1 MPSEVFHNLHIKL
14 IISIINLIN
23 IQRIDMKL
31 LSIVF
36 SFKNEE
42 RNIEPLVKRISYAM
56 EKIQGWKYELIFV
69 NDDSTDNS
77 EEVLLDLQKNF
88 PIKIINMSRNFGIDP
103 CVLAGFRN
111 TDGDAIIYL
120 HTDQQDPPEI
130 IPDLIKKHEEGN
142 DIVHTVRTKR
152 KGEGKFRMFLTK
164 IAYRIINTLSDIN
177 LPVQAGD
184 YKLISRKALN
194 EILKQKE
201 FRPYV
206 RGLSVWVGFNQ
217 DFVYYEREARGAG
230 ESKMPLLSA
239 GPITD
244 FINGVTSYSLKPL
257 YLGIV
262 FGFFSMII
270 SFLLIIYALY
280 LKFNQLAIPGSTSI
294 IIAISFFSGI
304 LLFTLGIIG
313 IYLAR
318 IFEQTKGREQYVI
331 KNIKDY
337 K

>member
-1 MPSEVFHNLHIKL
+1 
-14 IISIINLIN
+14 
-23 IQRIDMKL
+23 MKL

-36 SFKNEE
+36 SFRNEE
-42 RNIEPLVKRISYAM
+42 GNIEPLVKRIASTM
-56 EKIQGWKYELIFV
+56 EKIKNWKYELIFV
-69 NDDSTDNS
+69 NDDSTDKS
-77 EEVLLDLQKNF
+77 EKILLDLQKNY
-88 PIKIINMSRNFGIDP
+88 PIKLINMSRNFGIDP

-111 TDGDAIIYL
+111 SSGDAIIYL
-120 HTDQQDPPEI
+120 HADQQDPPEI

-142 DIVHTVRTKR
+142 EIVHTVRTKR

-164 IAYRIINTLSDIN
+164 IAYKIIDTVSDIN
-177 LPVQAGD
+177 LPIQAGD
-184 YKLISRKALN
+184 YKLISKKALN

-206 RGLSVWVGFNQ
+206 RGLSVWVGFKQ
-217 DFVYYEREARGAG
+217 DFIFYEREARGEG

-257 YLGIV
+257 YVGII
-262 FGFFSMII
+262 FGLISMII

-280 LKFNQLAIPGSTSI
+280 LKFNNLAIPGSTSI
-294 IIAISFFSGI
+294 VISISFFSGI
-304 LLFTLGIIG
+304 ILFTLGILG

-331 KNIKDY
+331 KEIKDY

>member
-1 MPSEVFHNLHIKL
+1 
-14 IISIINLIN
+14 
-23 IQRIDMKL
+23 MKL
-31 LSIVF
+31 LSVVF
-36 SFKNEE
+36 SFRNEE
-42 RNIEPLVKRISYAM
+42 GNIEPLVKRIASTM
-56 EKIQGWKYELIFV
+56 EKIENWKYELIFV

-77 EEVLLDLQKNF
+77 EKILLDLQKNY
-88 PIKIINMSRNFGIDP
+88 PIKLINMSRNFGIDP

-111 TDGDAIIYL
+111 SSGDAIIYL
-120 HTDQQDPPEI
+120 HADQQDPPEI
-130 IPDLIKKHEEGN
+130 IPDLVKKHEEGN
-142 DIVHTVRTKR
+142 EIVHTVRTKR

-164 IAYRIINTLSDIN
+164 IAYKIIDTVSDIN

-184 YKLISRKALN
+184 YKLISKNALN

-206 RGLSVWVGFNQ
+206 RGLSVWVGFKQ
-217 DFVYYEREARGAG
+217 DFVYYEREARGEG

-257 YLGIV
+257 YVGIV
-262 FGFFSMII
+262 FGLISMII

-280 LKFNQLAIPGSTSI
+280 LKFNNLAIPGSTSI
-294 IIAISFFSGI
+294 VISISFFSGI
-304 LLFTLGIIG
+304 ILFTLGILG

-331 KNIKDY
+331 KEIKDY

>member
-1 MPSEVFHNLHIKL
+1 
-14 IISIINLIN
+14 
-23 IQRIDMKL
+23 MKL

-36 SFKNEE
+36 SFRNEE
-42 RNIEPLVKRISYAM
+42 GNIKPLVKRISTTM
-56 EKIQGWKYELIFV
+56 DKIKNWKYELIFV

-77 EEVLLDLQKNF
+77 EQVLLDLQKNY

-111 TDGDAIIYL
+111 SSGDAIIYL
-120 HTDQQDPPEI
+120 HTDQQDPPEL
-130 IPDLIKKHEEGN
+130 IPELIQKHEEGN
-142 DIVHTVRTKR
+142 EIIHTVRTKR

-164 IAYRIINTLSDIN
+164 IAYKVINTLSDIN
-177 LPVQAGD
+177 LPIQAGD
-184 YKLISRKALN
+184 YKLISKKALN

-206 RGLSVWVGFNQ
+206 RGLSVWVGFKQ
-217 DFVYYEREARGAG
+217 DFVFYEREARGEG
-230 ESKMPLLSA
+230 KSKMPLLSA
-239 GPITD
+239 GPVTD

-257 YLGIV
+257 YLGIL
-262 FGFFSMII
+262 FGFISIII
-270 SFLLIIYALY
+270 SFLLIIYSLF
-280 LKFNQLAIPGSTSI
+280 LKFNDLAIPGSTSI

-304 LLFTLGIIG
+304 IMLTLGIIG

-331 KNIKDY
+331 KEIKDY

>member
-1 MPSEVFHNLHIKL
+1 
-14 IISIINLIN
+14 
-23 IQRIDMKL
+23 MKL
-31 LSIVF
+31 LSIVL
-36 SFKNEE
+36 SFRNEAG
-42 RNIEPLVKRISYAM
+42 NIEPLVKRISTTM
-56 EKIQGWKYELIFV
+56 QKIENWKYEIIFV

-77 EEVLLDLQKNF
+77 EEILVHLQKNY

-111 TDGDAIIYL
+111 CSGDAIVYL
-120 HTDQQDPPEI
+120 HSDQQDPPEI
-130 IPDLIKKHEEGN
+130 IPELIEKHEN
-142 DIVHTVRTKR
+142 DNEIVHTVRTKR
-152 KGEGKFRMFLTK
+152 KGEGKFRMFVTR
-164 IAYRIINTLSDIN
+164 IAYKIIHLLSDID
-177 LPVQAGD
+177 LPIQAGD
-184 YKLISRKALN
+184 YKLISRKALD

-206 RGLSVWVGFNQ
+206 RGLSVWVGFKQ
-217 DFVYYEREARGAG
+217 DFVFYEREARGEG

-257 YLGIV
+257 YLGII
-262 FGFFSMII
+262 FGLISMII

-280 LKFNQLAIPGSTSI
+280 LKLNALAIPGATSI
-294 IIAISFFSGI
+294 VISVSFFSGI
-304 LLFTLGIIG
+304 ILFTLGIIG

-331 KNIKDY
+331 KEIKDY

>member
-1 MPSEVFHNLHIKL
+1 
-14 IISIINLIN
+14 
-23 IQRIDMKL
+23 MKL

-36 SFKNEE
+36 SFRNEE
-42 RNIEPLVKRISYAM
+42 GNIEPLVKRIASTM
-56 EKIQGWKYELIFV
+56 KKIENWKYELIFV
-69 NDDSTDNS
+69 NDDSTDKS
-77 EEVLLDLQKNF
+77 EQILLDLQKNY
-88 PIKIINMSRNFGIDP
+88 PIKLINMSRNFGIDP

-111 TDGDAIIYL
+111 SSGDAIIYL

-142 DIVHTVRTKR
+142 EIVHTVRTKR

-164 IAYRIINTLSDIN
+164 IAYKIIDTVSDIN

-184 YKLISRKALN
+184 YKLISKKALN

-206 RGLSVWVGFNQ
+206 RGLSVWVGFKQ
-217 DFVYYEREARGAG
+217 DFVYYEREARGEG

-257 YLGIV
+257 YVGII
-262 FGFFSMII
+262 FGLISMII

-280 LKFNQLAIPGSTSI
+280 LKFNNLAIPGSTSI
-294 IIAISFFSGI
+294 VISISFFSGI
-304 LLFTLGIIG
+304 ILFTLGILG

-331 KNIKDY
+331 KEIKDY

>member
-1 MPSEVFHNLHIKL
+1 
-14 IISIINLIN
+14 
-23 IQRIDMKL
+23 MKL

-36 SFKNEE
+36 SFRNEE
-42 RNIEPLVKRISYAM
+42 GNIEPLVKRIASTM
-56 EKIQGWKYELIFV
+56 EKIENWKYELIFV
-69 NDDSTDNS
+69 NDDSTDKS
-77 EEVLLDLQKNF
+77 EKILLDLQKNY
-88 PIKIINMSRNFGIDP
+88 PIKLINMSRNFGIDP

-111 TDGDAIIYL
+111 SSGDAIIYL

-142 DIVHTVRTKR
+142 EIVHTVRTKR

-164 IAYRIINTLSDIN
+164 IAYKIIDTVSDIN

-184 YKLISRKALN
+184 YKLISKKALN

-206 RGLSVWVGFNQ
+206 RGLSVWVGFKQ
-217 DFVYYEREARGAG
+217 DLVYYEREARGKG

-257 YLGIV
+257 YVGII
-262 FGFFSMII
+262 FGLISMII

-280 LKFNQLAIPGSTSI
+280 LKFNNLAIPGSTSI
-294 IIAISFFSGI
+294 VISISFFSGI
-304 LLFTLGIIG
+304 ILFTLGILG

-331 KNIKDY
+331 KEIKDY

>member
-1 MPSEVFHNLHIKL
+1 
-14 IISIINLIN
+14 
-23 IQRIDMKL
+23 MKL

-36 SFKNEE
+36 SFRNEE
-42 RNIEPLVKRISYAM
+42 GNIEPLVKRISTIM
-56 EKIQGWKYELIFV
+56 EKIENWKYELIFV
-69 NDDSTDNS
+69 NDDSTDKS
-77 EEVLLDLQKNF
+77 EQILLDLQKNY
-88 PIKIINMSRNFGIDP
+88 PIKLINMSRNFGIDP

-111 TDGDAIIYL
+111 SSGDAVVYL
-120 HTDQQDPPEI
+120 HTDQQDPPEL

-142 DIVHTVRTKR
+142 EVVHTVRTKR

-164 IAYRIINTLSDIN
+164 IAYKIINSLSDIN

-184 YKLISRKALN
+184 YKLISKKALH

-206 RGLSVWVGFNQ
+206 RGLSVWVGFKQ
-217 DFVYYEREARGAG
+217 DFIFYEREARGEG

-257 YLGIV
+257 YLGII
-262 FGFFSMII
+262 FGFVSMII

-280 LKFNQLAIPGSTSI
+280 LKFNDLAIPGSTSI
-294 IIAISFFSGI
+294 IISISFFSGI
-304 LLFTLGIIG
+304 VLFTLGIIG

-318 IFEQTKGREQYVI
+318 IFEQTKGRNQYII
-331 KNIKDY
+331 KEIKDY
-337 K
+337 KKNT

>member
-1 MPSEVFHNLHIKL
+1 
-14 IISIINLIN
+14 
-23 IQRIDMKL
+23 MKL

-36 SFKNEE
+36 SFRNEE
-42 RNIEPLVKRISYAM
+42 GNIEPLVKRISTTM
-56 EKIQGWKYELIFV
+56 EKIENWKYELIFV
-69 NDDSTDNS
+69 NDDSTDKS
-77 EEVLLDLQKNF
+77 EQILIDLQKNY
-88 PIKIINMSRNFGIDP
+88 PIKLINMSRNFGIDP
-103 CVLAGFRN
+103 CVLAGFKN
-111 TDGDAIIYL
+111 SSGDAVIYL

-142 DIVHTVRTKR
+142 EIVHTVRTKR

-164 IAYRIINTLSDIN
+164 IAYSVINTLSDIN

-184 YKLISRKALN
+184 YKLISKKALI

-206 RGLSVWVGFNQ
+206 RGLSVWVGFKQ
-217 DFVYYEREARGAG
+217 DFVFYEREARGEG

-257 YLGIV
+257 YLGII
-262 FGFFSMII
+262 FGFTSMVI

-280 LKFNQLAIPGSTSI
+280 LKLNNLAIPGSTSI

-331 KNIKDY
+331 KEIIDY

>member
-1 MPSEVFHNLHIKL
+1 
-14 IISIINLIN
+14 
-23 IQRIDMKL
+23 MKL

-36 SFKNEE
+36 SFRNEE
-42 RNIEPLVKRISYAM
+42 GNIEPLVKRISTTM
-56 EKIQGWKYELIFV
+56 EKIENWKYELIFV
-69 NDDSTDNS
+69 NDDSTDKS
-77 EEVLLDLQKNF
+77 EQILLDLQKSY
-88 PIKIINMSRNFGIDP
+88 PIKLINMSRNFGIDP

-111 TDGDAIIYL
+111 SSGDAIIYL
-120 HTDQQDPPEI
+120 HTDQQDPPEL

-142 DIVHTVRTKR
+142 EIVHTVRTKR

-164 IAYRIINTLSDIN
+164 IAYSIINTLSDIN

-184 YKLISRKALN
+184 YKLISKKALY

-206 RGLSVWVGFNQ
+206 RGLSVWVGFKQ
-217 DFVYYEREARGAG
+217 DFIFYEREARGKG

-262 FGFFSMII
+262 FGFVSMII

-280 LKFNQLAIPGSTSI
+280 LKFNSLAIPGSTSI
-294 IIAISFFSGI
+294 IITVSFFSGI

-331 KNIKDY
+331 KEIKDY

>member
-1 MPSEVFHNLHIKL
+1 
-14 IISIINLIN
+14 
-23 IQRIDMKL
+23 MKL

-36 SFKNEE
+36 SFRNEE
-42 RNIEPLVKRISYAM
+42 GNIEPLVKRISTTM
-56 EKIQGWKYELIFV
+56 EKIENWKYELIFV
-69 NDDSTDNS
+69 NDDSTDKS
-77 EEVLLDLQKNF
+77 EQILIDLQKNY
-88 PIKIINMSRNFGIDP
+88 PIKLINMSRNFGIDP
-103 CVLAGFRN
+103 CVLAGFKN
-111 TDGDAIIYL
+111 SSGDAVIYL

-142 DIVHTVRTKR
+142 EIVHTVRTKR

-164 IAYRIINTLSDIN
+164 IAYSVINTLSDIN

-184 YKLISRKALN
+184 YKLISKKALI

-206 RGLSVWVGFNQ
+206 RGLSVWVGFKQ
-217 DFVYYEREARGAG
+217 DFVFYEREARGEG

-257 YLGIV
+257 YLGII
-262 FGFFSMII
+262 FGFASMVI

-280 LKFNQLAIPGSTSI
+280 LKLNNLAIPGSTSI

-331 KNIKDY
+331 KEIIDY

>member
-1 MPSEVFHNLHIKL
+1 
-14 IISIINLIN
+14 
-23 IQRIDMKL
+23 MKL

-36 SFKNEE
+36 SFRNEE
-42 RNIEPLVKRISYAM
+42 GNIEPLVKRISKTM
-56 EKIQGWKYELIFV
+56 EKIENWKYELIFV
-69 NDDSTDNS
+69 NDDSNDKS
-77 EEVLLDLQKNF
+77 EQILIDLQKNY
-88 PIKIINMSRNFGIDP
+88 PIKLINMSRNFGIDP
-103 CVLAGFRN
+103 CVLAGFKN
-111 TDGDAIIYL
+111 SSGDAVIYL

-142 DIVHTVRTKR
+142 EIVHTVRTKR

-164 IAYRIINTLSDIN
+164 IAYSVINTLSDIN

-184 YKLISRKALN
+184 YKLISKKALI

-206 RGLSVWVGFNQ
+206 RGLSVWVGFKQ
-217 DFVYYEREARGAG
+217 DFVFYEREARGEG

-257 YLGIV
+257 YLGII
-262 FGFFSMII
+262 FGFVSMVI

-280 LKFNQLAIPGSTSI
+280 LKFNNLAIPGSTSI

-331 KNIKDY
+331 KEIIDY

>member
-1 MPSEVFHNLHIKL
+1 
-14 IISIINLIN
+14 
-23 IQRIDMKL
+23 MKL
-31 LSIVF
+31 LSIIF
-36 SFKNEE
+36 SFRNEE
-42 RNIEPLVKRISYAM
+42 GNIEPLVKRISKSM
-56 EKIQGWKYELIFV
+56 KEINNWKYELIFV
-69 NDDSTDNS
+69 NDDSNDKS
-77 EEVLLDLQKNF
+77 EQILLDLQKNY

-111 TDGDAIIYL
+111 CDGDAIIYL

-130 IPDLIKKHEEGN
+130 IPSLIKKNEEGN
-142 DIVHTVRTKR
+142 EVVHTVRTKR
-152 KGEGKFRMFLTK
+152 KGEGKFRMLVTK
-164 IAYRIINTLSDIN
+164 IAYKIINILSDIN

-206 RGLSVWVGFNQ
+206 RGLSIWVGFKQ
-217 DFVYYEREARGAG
+217 DFIFYEREARGKG

-257 YLGIV
+257 YFGV
-262 FGFFSMII
+262 FFGFLSII
-270 SFLLIIYALY
+270 ICFLLIIYALF
-280 LKFNQLAIPGSTSI
+280 LKFNDLAVPGSTSI
-294 IIAISFFSGI
+294 IITVSFFSGI
-304 LLFTLGIIG
+304 ILFTLGIIG

-318 IFEQTKGREQYVI
+318 IFEQTKGRDQYVI
-331 KNIKDY
+331 KEIKDY

>member
-1 MPSEVFHNLHIKL
+1 
-14 IISIINLIN
+14 
-23 IQRIDMKL
+23 MKL

-36 SFKNEE
+36 SFRNEE
-42 RNIEPLVKRISYAM
+42 GNIGPLVKRISTTM
-56 EKIQGWKYELIFV
+56 EKIENWKYELIFV
-69 NDDSTDNS
+69 NDDSTDKS
-77 EEVLLDLQKNF
+77 EQILIDLQKNY
-88 PIKIINMSRNFGIDP
+88 PIKLINMSRNFGIDP
-103 CVLAGFRN
+103 CVLAGFKN
-111 TDGDAIIYL
+111 SSGDAVIYL

-142 DIVHTVRTKR
+142 EIVHTVRTKR

-164 IAYRIINTLSDIN
+164 IAYKIIDTVSDIN

-184 YKLISRKALN
+184 YKLISKKALN

-206 RGLSVWVGFNQ
+206 RGLSVWVGFKQ
-217 DFVYYEREARGAG
+217 DFIYYEREARGEG

-257 YLGIV
+257 YVGII
-262 FGFFSMII
+262 FGLISMII

-280 LKFNQLAIPGSTSI
+280 LKFNNLAIPGSTSI
-294 IIAISFFSGI
+294 VISISFFSGI
-304 LLFTLGIIG
+304 ILFTLGILG

-331 KNIKDY
+331 KEIKDY

>member
-1 MPSEVFHNLHIKL
+1 
-14 IISIINLIN
+14 
-23 IQRIDMKL
+23 MKL

-36 SFKNEE
+36 SFRNEE
-42 RNIEPLVKRISYAM
+42 GNIEPLVKRIATTI
-56 EKIQGWKYELIFV
+56 EKIENWKYELIFV
-69 NDDSTDNS
+69 NDDSSDKS
-77 EEVLLDLQKNF
+77 EKILLDLQKNY
-88 PIKIINMSRNFGIDP
+88 PIKLINMSRKFGIDP

-111 TDGDAIIYL
+111 SSGDAIIYL

-142 DIVHTVRTKR
+142 EIVHTVRTKR

-164 IAYRIINTLSDIN
+164 IAYKIINAVSDID

-184 YKLISRKALN
+184 YKLISKKALN

-206 RGLSVWVGFNQ
+206 RGLSVWVGFKQ
-217 DFVYYEREARGAG
+217 DFVFYEREPRGKG

-244 FINGVTSYSLKPL
+244 FINVVTSYSLKPL
-257 YLGIV
+257 YVGII
-262 FGFFSMII
+262 FGLISMII

-280 LKFNQLAIPGSTSI
+280 LKFNNLAIPGSTSI
-294 IIAISFFSGI
+294 VISISFFSGI
-304 LLFTLGIIG
+304 ILFTLGIIG

-318 IFEQTKGREQYVI
+318 IFEQTKGRDQYVI
-331 KNIKDY
+331 KEIKDY

>member
-1 MPSEVFHNLHIKL
+1 
-14 IISIINLIN
+14 
-23 IQRIDMKL
+23 MKL

-36 SFKNEE
+36 SFRNEAG
-42 RNIEPLVKRISYAM
+42 NIEPLVKRIASTM
-56 EKIQGWKYELIFV
+56 EKIENWKYELIFV
-69 NDDSTDNS
+69 NDDSTDKS
-77 EEVLLDLQKNF
+77 EKILLDLQKNH
-88 PIKIINMSRNFGIDP
+88 PIKLINMSRNFGIDP

-111 TDGDAIIYL
+111 SSGDAIIYL
-120 HTDQQDPPEI
+120 HADQQDPPEI

-142 DIVHTVRTKR
+142 EIVHTVRTKR

-164 IAYRIINTLSDIN
+164 IAYKIIDTVSDIN
-177 LPVQAGD
+177 LPIQAGD
-184 YKLISRKALN
+184 YKLISKKALN

-206 RGLSVWVGFNQ
+206 RGLSVWVGFKQ
-217 DFVYYEREARGAG
+217 DFVYYEREARGEG

-257 YLGIV
+257 YVGII
-262 FGFFSMII
+262 FGLISMII

-280 LKFNQLAIPGSTSI
+280 LKFNNLAIPGSTSI
-294 IIAISFFSGI
+294 VISISFFSGI
-304 LLFTLGIIG
+304 ILFTLGILG

-331 KNIKDY
+331 KEIKDY